1 MRLTPILI
9 VEGRKED
16 LRKKYTEKFKEYPEN
31 LDFILGISD
40 LADTNFKYA
49 EFVLKNTNP
58 NASSEEVEHIVDLVK
73 DFDRFQPSLEIKD
86 INKYDVY
93 KLVTA
98 IDKHRE
104 TSKTQQKKSIDTSD
118 AKKLYEDD
126 NLLIV
131 KPLTYE
137 SSCKYGSGTRWCTT
151 STQSHFKSYTEDGQ
165 SLYYVILKK
174 FDRSNKFYKIAIH
187 MKPNLETWYDAT
199 DEVMSDREKEVFNL
213 GAPKVIQTIRKNYEE
228 SLNKKYDLFFKNLFN
243 FNNYKFA
250 NVSSLFKTTH
260 KIGIEFQK
268 PELILDMPNHA
279 TIELNI
285 SVDEDN
291 IDQYLVMITYDIRK
305 MENIYNGNDILFT
318 IGYSG
323 DDFEIK
329 PEFDFGIENVTNKLQ
344 IYISNFH
351 YFDNKTINNTFDEIC
366 RRIESQ
372 VINKMKENDEFM
384 LSITDGKGKTVW
396 TPNRSSYGFTFKRNS
411 GLIKKLIDYLDSGKE
426 GTKLDFLVAIGS
438 LDKMNINGKPQYSH
452 KNKNDW
458 RISSEFRGQLSAF
471 FNSAKLAGILDYDKK
486 GNQFIL
492 KKGKNFDKFKEG
504 QLEAI

>member
-1 MRLTPILI
+1 MRLAPLLI
-9 VEGRKED
+9 IEGRKED

-49 EFVLKNTNP
+49 DFVLKNTNP
-58 NASSEEVEHIVDLVK
+58 NASSQEVEHIVDLVK

-104 TSKTQQKKSIDTSD
+104 ISKTQQKKSIDPSD

-151 STQSHFKSYTEDGQ
+151 STQSHFKGYTEDGQ

-228 SLNKKYDLFFKNLFN
+228 SLNKKYDLFFKNLFD
-243 FNNYKFA
+243 FKLL
-250 NVSSLFKTTH
+250 SL
-260 KIGIEFQK
+260 
-268 PELILDMPNHA
+268 
-279 TIELNI
+279 
-285 SVDEDN
+285 
-291 IDQYLVMITYDIRK
+291 
-305 MENIYNGNDILFT
+305 
-318 IGYSG
+318 
-323 DDFEIK
+323 
-329 PEFDFGIENVTNKLQ
+329 
-344 IYISNFH
+344 SN
-351 YFDNKTINNTFDEIC
+351 
-366 RRIESQ
+366 
-372 VINKMKENDEFM
+372 
-384 LSITDGKGKTVW
+384 LSK
-396 TPNRSSYGFTFKRNS
+396 
-411 GLIKKLIDYLDSGKE
+411 
-426 GTKLDFLVAIGS
+426 
-438 LDKMNINGKPQYSH
+438 
-452 KNKNDW
+452 
-458 RISSEFRGQLSAF
+458 
-471 FNSAKLAGILDYDKK
+471 
-486 GNQFIL
+486 
-492 KKGKNFDKFKEG
+492 
-504 QLEAI
+504 

>member
-49 EFVLKNTNP
+49 DFVLRELHPNT
-58 NASSEEVEHIVDLVK
+58 SDEEIEDAIELVK
-73 DFDRFQPSLEIKD
+73 DFDRFKQSLEVKD
-86 INKYDVY
+86 INQYDLDGL
-93 KLVTA
+93 KNI
-98 IDKHRE
+98 IDNHKT
-104 TSKTQQKKSIDTSD
+104 TSKSQLKKIDTSD
-118 AKKLYEDD
+118 TKKLYEDD

-228 SLNKKYDLFFKNLFN
+228 SLNKKYDLFFKNLFD
-243 FNNYKFA
+243 FNNYKFT

-268 PELILDMPNHA
+268 PELISDMPNHA

-291 IDQYLVMITYDIRK
+291 IDQYLVMITYDVRK
-305 MENIYNGNDILFT
+305 MENIYNGNDTLFT

-329 PEFDFGIENVTNKLQ
+329 PEFDFGIENLTNKVQ
-344 IYISNFH
+344 IYIPNFH
-351 YFDNKTINNTFDEIC
+351 YFDDKTIIGTFHEIC
-366 RRIESQ
+366 RKIESQ

-426 GTKLDFLVAIGS
+426 GTKLDFLVDVGS

-458 RISSEFRGQLSAF
+458 KISSEFRGQLSGF
-471 FNSAKLAGILDYDKK
+471 FNSAKLSGILDYDKK

>member
-49 EFVLKNTNP
+49 DFVLKNTNP
-58 NASSEEVEHIVDLVK
+58 NASSQEVEHIVDLVK

-86 INKYDVY
+86 INKYNVH

-104 TSKTQQKKSIDTSD
+104 TSKTQQKKSIDPSD

-151 STQSHFKSYTEDGQ
+151 STQSYFKNYTEDGQ

-174 FDRSNKFYKIAIH
+174 FDISNKFYKIAIH

-199 DEVMSDREKEVFNL
+199 DEIMSDREKEVFNL

-228 SLNKKYDLFFKNLFN
+228 SLNKKYDLFFKNLFD
-243 FNNYKFA
+243 FNNYKFT

-268 PELILDMPNHA
+268 PELISDMPNHA
-279 TIELNI
+279 IIELNI

-291 IDQYLVMITYDIRK
+291 IDQYLVMITYDVRK

-329 PEFDFGIENVTNKLQ
+329 PEFDFGIENLTNKVQ

-351 YFDNKTINNTFDEIC
+351 YFDDKTIIGTFHEIC
-366 RRIESQ
+366 RKIESQ

-411 GLIKKLIDYLDSGKE
+411 GLIKKLIDYLDSGNE
-426 GTKLDFLVAIGS
+426 GTKLDFLVDVGS

-458 RISSEFRGQLSAF
+458 KISSEFRGQLSGF

>member
-1 MRLTPILI
+1 
-9 VEGRKED
+9 
-16 LRKKYTEKFKEYPEN
+16 
-31 LDFILGISD
+31 
-40 LADTNFKYA
+40 
-49 EFVLKNTNP
+49 
-58 NASSEEVEHIVDLVK
+58 
-73 DFDRFQPSLEIKD
+73 
-86 INKYDVY
+86 
-93 KLVTA
+93 
-98 IDKHRE
+98 
-104 TSKTQQKKSIDTSD
+104 
-118 AKKLYEDD
+118 
-126 NLLIV
+126 
-131 KPLTYE
+131 
-137 SSCKYGSGTRWCTT
+137 
-151 STQSHFKSYTEDGQ
+151 
-165 SLYYVILKK
+165 
-174 FDRSNKFYKIAIH
+174 

-268 PELILDMPNHA
+268 PELISDMPNHA

-291 IDQYLVMITYDIRK
+291 IDQYLVMITYDVRK

-329 PEFDFGIENVTNKLQ
+329 PEFDFGIENVTNKVQ

>member
-1 MRLTPILI
+1 
-9 VEGRKED
+9 
-16 LRKKYTEKFKEYPEN
+16 
-31 LDFILGISD
+31 
-40 LADTNFKYA
+40 
-49 EFVLKNTNP
+49 
-58 NASSEEVEHIVDLVK
+58 
-73 DFDRFQPSLEIKD
+73 
-86 INKYDVY
+86 
-93 KLVTA
+93 
-98 IDKHRE
+98 
-104 TSKTQQKKSIDTSD
+104 
-118 AKKLYEDD
+118 
-126 NLLIV
+126 
-131 KPLTYE
+131 
-137 SSCKYGSGTRWCTT
+137 
-151 STQSHFKSYTEDGQ
+151 
-165 SLYYVILKK
+165 
-174 FDRSNKFYKIAIH
+174 
-187 MKPNLETWYDAT
+187 
-199 DEVMSDREKEVFNL
+199 
-213 GAPKVIQTIRKNYEE
+213 
-228 SLNKKYDLFFKNLFN
+228 
-243 FNNYKFA
+243 
-250 NVSSLFKTTH
+250 
-260 KIGIEFQK
+260 
-268 PELILDMPNHA
+268 MPNHA

-291 IDQYLVMITYDIRK
+291 IDQYLVMITYDVRK

-329 PEFDFGIENVTNKLQ
+329 PEFDFGIENVTNKVQ
-344 IYISNFH
+344 IYIPNFH
-351 YFDNKTINNTFDEIC
+351 YFDDKTIINTFNEIC
-366 RRIESQ
+366 RKIESQ

-426 GTKLDFLVAIGS
+426 GTKLDFLVDVGS

-458 RISSEFRGQLSAF
+458 KISSEFRGQLSAF

>member
-49 EFVLKNTNP
+49 DFVLRELHPNT
-58 NASSEEVEHIVDLVK
+58 SDEEIEDAIELVK
-73 DFDRFQPSLEIKD
+73 DFDRFKQSLEVKD
-86 INKYDVY
+86 INQYDLDGL
-93 KLVTA
+93 KSI
-98 IDKHRE
+98 IDNHKT
-104 TSKTQQKKSIDTSD
+104 TSKSQLKKIDTSD

-174 FDRSNKFYKIAIH
+174 FDISNKFYKIAIH

-291 IDQYLVMITYDIRK
+291 IDQYLVMITYDVRK

-329 PEFDFGIENVTNKLQ
+329 PEFDFGIENVTNKVQ

-351 YFDNKTINNTFDEIC
+351 YFDDKTINNTFDEIC

-426 GTKLDFLVAIGS
+426 GTKLDFLVDVGS

-458 RISSEFRGQLSAF
+458 KISSEFRGQLSGF

>member
-49 EFVLKNTNP
+49 DFVLKNTNP
-58 NASSEEVEHIVDLVK
+58 NASSQEVEHIVDLVK

-104 TSKTQQKKSIDTSD
+104 TSKTQQKKSIDPSD

-151 STQSHFKSYTEDGQ
+151 STQSHFKNYTEDGQ

-174 FDRSNKFYKIAIH
+174 FDISNKFYKIAIH

-199 DEVMSDREKEVFNL
+199 DEIMSDREKEVFNL

-228 SLNKKYDLFFKNLFN
+228 SLNKKYDLFFKNLFD
-243 FNNYKFA
+243 FNNYKFT

-268 PELILDMPNHA
+268 PELISDMPNHA

-291 IDQYLVMITYDIRK
+291 IDQYLVMITYDVRK

-329 PEFDFGIENVTNKLQ
+329 PEFDFGIENLTNKVQ

-351 YFDNKTINNTFDEIC
+351 YFDDKTIIGTFHEIC
-366 RRIESQ
+366 RKIESQ

-426 GTKLDFLVAIGS
+426 GTKLDFLVDMTS
-438 LDKMNINGKPQYSH
+438 LEKKEIKGKPYYSRPGQ
-452 KNKNDW
+452 NDW
-458 RISSEFRGQLSAF
+458 RIASAWRGQQSGF

>member
-1 MRLTPILI
+1 
-9 VEGRKED
+9 
-16 LRKKYTEKFKEYPEN
+16 
-31 LDFILGISD
+31 
-40 LADTNFKYA
+40 
-49 EFVLKNTNP
+49 
-58 NASSEEVEHIVDLVK
+58 
-73 DFDRFQPSLEIKD
+73 
-86 INKYDVY
+86 
-93 KLVTA
+93 
-98 IDKHRE
+98 
-104 TSKTQQKKSIDTSD
+104 
-118 AKKLYEDD
+118 
-126 NLLIV
+126 
-131 KPLTYE
+131 
-137 SSCKYGSGTRWCTT
+137 
-151 STQSHFKSYTEDGQ
+151 
-165 SLYYVILKK
+165 
-174 FDRSNKFYKIAIH
+174 

-268 PELILDMPNHA
+268 PELISDMPNHA

-291 IDQYLVMITYDIRK
+291 IDQYLVMITYDVRK

-329 PEFDFGIENVTNKLQ
+329 PEFDFGIENVTNKVQ

-351 YFDNKTINNTFDEIC
+351 YFDDKTIIGTFHEIC
-366 RRIESQ
+366 RKIESQ

-396 TPNRSSYGFTFKRNS
+396 TPNRSSYGFTFKRNA

-426 GTKLDFLVAIGS
+426 GTKLDFLVDIGS

-458 RISSEFRGQLSAF
+458 KISSEFRGQLSGF

>member
-49 EFVLKNTNP
+49 DFVLRELHPNT
-58 NASSEEVEHIVDLVK
+58 SDEEIEDAIELVK
-73 DFDRFQPSLEIKD
+73 DFDRFKQSLEVKD
-86 INKYDVY
+86 INQYDLDGL
-93 KLVTA
+93 KSI
-98 IDKHRE
+98 IDNHKT
-104 TSKTQQKKSIDTSD
+104 TSKSQLKKIDTSD

-174 FDRSNKFYKIAIH
+174 FDISNKFYKIAIH

-268 PELILDMPNHA
+268 PELISDMPNHA

-291 IDQYLVMITYDIRK
+291 IDQYLVMITYDVRK

-329 PEFDFGIENVTNKLQ
+329 PEFDFGIENVTNKVQ

-396 TPNRSSYGFTFKRNS
+396 TPNRSSYGFTFKRNA
-411 GLIKKLIDYLDSGKE
+411 GLIKKLINYLDSGKE
-426 GTKLDFLVAIGS
+426 GTKLDFLVDVGS

-458 RISSEFRGQLSAF
+458 KISSEFRGQLSGF

>member
-49 EFVLKNTNP
+49 DFVLKNTNP
-58 NASSEEVEHIVDLVK
+58 NASSQEVEHIVDLVK

-104 TSKTQQKKSIDTSD
+104 TSKTQQKKSIDPSD

-151 STQSHFKSYTEDGQ
+151 STQSYFKNYTEDGQ

-174 FDRSNKFYKIAIH
+174 FDISNKFYKIAIH

-199 DEVMSDREKEVFNL
+199 DEIMSDREKEVFNL

-228 SLNKKYDLFFKNLFN
+228 SLNKKYDLFFKNLFD
-243 FNNYKFA
+243 FNNYKFT

-268 PELILDMPNHA
+268 PELISDMPNHA

-291 IDQYLVMITYDIRK
+291 IDAN
-305 MENIYNGNDILFT
+305 EILFT

-329 PEFDFGIENVTNKLQ
+329 PEFDFGIENVTNKVQ
-344 IYISNFH
+344 IYIPNFD
-351 YFDNKTINNTFDEIC
+351 YSDTKNINNTFNEIC
-366 RRIESQ
+366 WRIESQ

-396 TPNRSSYGFTFKRNS
+396 TPNRSSYGFTFKRNA
-411 GLIKKLIDYLDSGKE
+411 GLIKKLTDYLDSGKE
-426 GTKLDFLVAIGS
+426 GTKLDFLVDVGS

-458 RISSEFRGQLSAF
+458 KISSEFRGQLSGF

>member
-49 EFVLKNTNP
+49 DFVLRELHPNT
-58 NASSEEVEHIVDLVK
+58 SDEEIEDAIELVK
-73 DFDRFQPSLEIKD
+73 DFDRFKQSLEVKD
-86 INKYDVY
+86 INQYDLDGL
-93 KLVTA
+93 KSI
-98 IDKHRE
+98 IDNHKT
-104 TSKTQQKKSIDTSD
+104 TSKSQLKKIDTSD

-174 FDRSNKFYKIAIH
+174 FDISNKFYKIAIH

-268 PELILDMPNHA
+268 PELISDMPNHA

-291 IDQYLVMITYDIRK
+291 IDQYLVMITYDVRK

-329 PEFDFGIENVTNKLQ
+329 PEFDFGIENVTNKVQ

-396 TPNRSSYGFTFKRNS
+396 IPNRSSYGFTFKRNA
-411 GLIKKLIDYLDSGKE
+411 GLIKKLINYLDSGKE
-426 GTKLDFLVAIGS
+426 GTKLDFLVDVGS

-458 RISSEFRGQLSAF
+458 KISSEFRGQLSGF

>member
-49 EFVLKNTNP
+49 DFVLRELHPNT
-58 NASSEEVEHIVDLVK
+58 SDEEIEDAIELVK
-73 DFDRFQPSLEIKD
+73 DFDRFKQSLEVKD
-86 INKYDVY
+86 INQYDLDGL
-93 KLVTA
+93 KSI
-98 IDKHRE
+98 IDNHKT
-104 TSKTQQKKSIDTSD
+104 TSKSQLKKIDTSD

-174 FDRSNKFYKIAIH
+174 FDISNKFYKIAIH

-268 PELILDMPNHA
+268 PELISDMPNHA

-291 IDQYLVMITYDIRK
+291 IDQYLVMITYDVRK

-329 PEFDFGIENVTNKLQ
+329 PEFDFGIENVTNKVQ

-396 TPNRSSYGFTFKRNS
+396 IPNRSSYGFTFKRNS

-426 GTKLDFLVAIGS
+426 GTKLDFLVDVGS

-458 RISSEFRGQLSAF
+458 KISSEFRGQLSGF